1 VEDQLVI
8 NLGGEEADRLKPEVP
23 DGGVLYAL
31 TNTWFPGLLK
41 IGNTSGRACD
51 RARDLQGTGVPAP
64 FTVAWESRPLANVAK
79 AEAAVHLRLSG
90 HREYKNREFFRLS
103 LSDALPALEAAE
115 AKHLDQA
122 WLEKEHQRKQEEERR
137 EKQEEQRRKDEER
150 RRRGRLAEQA
160 SVVMAW
166 SKWKASPAYRAAVRE
181 IQPSRQRWW
190 DSSILKQFVRPLVY
204 AGSLL
209 LLLWRPSLVV
219 DLLGL
224 IIAGV
229 VVLYP
234 ALLIIIWLVSSLEP
248 LSAAW
253 SERARIRR
261 RAARCKRAN
270 VWLPAKRGAPEA
282 AWRQLAQSDWHID
295 DLERRFRDLALAD
308 QLGRLHKLQYKDHL
322 MCWVPACDRRRTHKL
337 AGQPLCSEHAG
348 RCRGDRA
355 DRRAHGALDLDMG
368 GAPLPS
374 AVPT

>member
-1 VEDQLVI
+1 M
-8 NLGGEEADRLKPEVP
+8 
-23 DGGVLYAL
+23 
-31 TNTWFPGLLK
+31 
-41 IGNTSGRACD
+41 
-51 RARDLQGTGVPAP
+51 PAP

-79 AEAAVHLRLSG
+79 AEAAAHLRFLG

-103 LSDALPALEAAE
+103 LSDALPALEAVE

-122 WLEKEHQRKQEEERR
+122 WLEKEHQRKKEEER
-137 EKQEEQRRKDEER
+137 RRKDEER
-150 RRRGRLAEQA
+150 RHRGRLAEQA

-229 VVLYP
+229 VVLSF
-234 ALLIIIWLVSSLEP
+234 AFLIILPLVSSLEP

-261 RAARCKRAN
+261 RAKDTDARCKRAN

-308 QLGRLHKLQYKDHL
+308 QLGRLHKLQQKDPL

-355 DRRAHGALDLDMG
+355 DRRAHGASDLDMG
-368 GAPLPS
+368 GALLPS
-374 AVPT
+374 AGPT